1 MSDPIKL
8 SSTATREFWEITV
21 LFEDEH
27 LLALDKPERLLTSPD
42 RLEPARPSPMQL
54 LHAGLAD
61 GKPWAKQRGLS
72 YLANAHRLDA
82 ETSGVLL
89 FAKNKAALVAL
100 ANLFGAE
107 KPLSTCLALVQGA
120 PEKNSFDIEVAVAP
134 HPLQPGLMRAD
145 SRHGKRA
152 KTHFELLEKFRGRSL
167 LQCQSLTNRAQ
178 QVRAHLQYCGCPI
191 LGDRA
196 YGGHELLL
204 SSLKPAYRLKGDRTE
219 RPLLSRAALHAEKLE
234 LPHPITGQPLAITA
248 EWPKDLKVAV
258 KYLRL
263 YAAGSRPSPDA
274 AA

>member
-8 SSTATREFWEITV
+8 SSPATREFWEITV

-42 RLEPARPSPMQL
+42 RLEPARPSLMQL
-54 LHAGLAD
+54 LHVGLAD

-120 PEKNSFDIEVAVAP
+120 PEKIPSTSKL
-134 HPLQPGLMRAD
+134 PLR
-145 SRHGKRA
+145 RI
-152 KTHFELLEKFRGRSL
+152 RS
-167 LQCQSLTNRAQ
+167 S
-178 QVRAHLQYCGCPI
+178 
-191 LGDRA
+191 
-196 YGGHELLL
+196 
-204 SSLKPAYRLKGDRTE
+204 PA
-219 RPLLSRAALHAEKLE
+219 
-234 LPHPITGQPLAITA
+234 
-248 EWPKDLKVAV
+248 
-258 KYLRL
+258 
-263 YAAGSRPSPDA
+263 
-274 AA
+274 